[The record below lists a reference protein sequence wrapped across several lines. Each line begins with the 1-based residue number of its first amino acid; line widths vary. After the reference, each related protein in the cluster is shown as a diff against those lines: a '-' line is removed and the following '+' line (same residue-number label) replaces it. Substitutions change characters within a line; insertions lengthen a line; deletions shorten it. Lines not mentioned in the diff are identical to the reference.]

1 MLRIVNIKTDRSE
14 SLSSKISWWGR
25 GEKHVKDVWGT
36 MRQTLNMI

>member
-14 SLSSKISWWGR
+14 SLSSKISQWVR
-25 GEKHVKDVWGT
+25 GEKHVKDVGRT